1 MKYICISLSVVVLS
15 ATMYV
20 RAYTTAETNRV
31 VRGMLFHAM
40 SYYNH
45 DNFMNGNICVQGS
58 SPDTWEGFLGQSRDG
73 QWSFEERKNAF
84 DWYLSTLG
92 SIDCKALPWM
102 DQAFVRTALSRCD
115 VLNYTN
121 AAVSIRALALNP
133 QGVHRQKA
141 IELYLK
147 FAPTDEPTTTFVET
161 IMTNVVGYSLRERGA
176 ACGIYGY
183 RLCLFSPTNA
193 VELATKTRAVEMFCR
208 NRNVDCA
215 AAHIFDMLLVS
226 NVVNYAASSNRLD
239 TLMNMLSYEKL
250 NEKSRRGFINVTN
263 QLLSSGQPLR
273 QLNLG
278 ENE

>member
-20 RAYTTAETNRV
+20 RAYTTAETNSV

-45 DNFMNGNICVQGS
+45 DNFMNGKIRVQGS
-58 SPDTWEGFLGQSRDG
+58 SPNTWEGFLGQSRDG

-102 DQAFVRTALSRCD
+102 DKKLIRTALSRCD

-121 AAVSIRALALNP
+121 AVPYIRGLALNP
-133 QGVHRQKA
+133 QGVHRDVA

-147 FAPTDEPTTTFVET
+147 FSPVSDSTTSFVET
-161 IMTNVVGYSLRERGA
+161 IMTNTVAFNLIERDTV
-176 ACGIYGY
+176 CGSYGY
-183 RLCLFSPTNA
+183 RLYLSHPTNA
-193 VELATKTRAVEMFCR
+193 VEFSTKARAVEMFYR
-208 NRNVDCA
+208 NRNVGVA
-215 AAHIFDMLLVS
+215 AAHVIDALLVS
-226 NVVNYAASSNRLD
+226 NVVNYVVSSNRLE
-239 TLMNMLSYEKL
+239 TAITMLSHAEL
-250 NEKSRRGFINVTN
+250 DGVSRREFTVVTN
-263 QLLSSGQPLR
+263 QLLSADRPLQ
-273 QLNLG
+273 QLNLNG
-278 ENE
+278 N